1 MPDTKPL
8 APSPLAEGVTQFQ
21 LDFNEAP
28 PLDETLLSVLNAWRR
43 ILYQRGLNG
52 RDPARYGGLAYGN
65 VSQKIGSG
73 FAISGTQTGGIP
85 HLSARHYTMV
95 SAFDI
100 ESNTV
105 RAQGPLPP
113 SSEAMTHG
121 AAYQANPDIQ
131 VVLHAHAPMIW
142 QNADTLDL
150 QSTEP
155 NIGYGTPA
163 MARAIGRLLSQ
174 DPFSVLVMGGHED
187 GVLATGRT
195 PSEAAHRLLDTLARA
210 LALRPKTPS

>member
-1 MPDTKPL
+1 MPDKKSLT
-8 APSPLAEGVTQFQ
+8 PSPLAEGVTQFQ

-28 PLDETLLSVLNAWRR
+28 PLAENLLSVLNAWRR
-43 ILYQRGLNG
+43 ILYQLGLNG

-65 VSQKIGSG
+65 VSQRIGSG

-85 HLSARHYTMV
+85 DLTVFDYSMV

-105 RAQGPLPP
+105 KAEGPLPP

-121 AAYQANPDIQ
+121 AAYQAHPDIQ

-142 QNADTLDL
+142 QNADALDL
-150 QSTEP
+150 QSTES

-163 MARAIGRLLSQ
+163 MALAIGLFLSQ
-174 DPFSVLVMGGHED
+174 DPFTVLVMGGHED

-195 PSEAAHRLLDTLARA
+195 PSDAAHRLLDTLARA
-210 LALRPKTPS
+210 LALPLMKP

>member
-1 MPDTKPL
+1 MPDKKPL
-8 APSPLAEGVTQFQ
+8 TPSLLAEGVTQFQ

-28 PLDETLLSVLNAWRR
+28 PLAENLLCMLNAWRS
-43 ILYQRGLNG
+43 ILYQLGLNG

-65 VSQKIGSG
+65 VSQRIGSG
-73 FAISGTQTGGIP
+73 FVISGTQTGGIP
-85 HLSARHYTMV
+85 DLSAFDYSMV

-105 RAQGPLPP
+105 KAKGPLPP

-121 AAYQANPDIQ
+121 AAYLAHPDIQ
-131 VVLHAHAPMIW
+131 VVLHAHAPRIW
-142 QNADTLDL
+142 QNADTLNL
-150 QSTEP
+150 QSTES

-163 MARAIGRLLSQ
+163 MALAIGRFLSQ
-174 DPFSVLVMGGHED
+174 EPLTVLVMGGHED

-195 PSEAAHRLLDTLARA
+195 PSDAAHRLLDTLARA
-210 LALRPKTPS
+210 LALPLMKP